1 MEVQGIVSS
10 KETGEFCDLRGRVA
24 LITGASRGIGRAAA
38 VALAGAG
45 ARVVLVGRD
54 RGALDESAEAVSASA
69 PDEGTGE
76 RSLRL
81 TADLTD
87 PDAVTRVFREAAE
100 TYGGLN
106 ILVNNAGIGIGKAFV
121 DTTIEDWDRTHNIN
135 LRAAYL
141 CAKQAVEV
149 MRNGGGGKIINL
161 ISASALVGMPGLS
174 AYGAAK
180 GGLAAFT
187 RALAVE
193 LAREKITVNAVC
205 PGYIETDMSREF
217 LNSEPGK
224 RFILDNV
231 PLRRPGTPRDVAAAI
246 LFLAS
251 PASDYITGAILPVD
265 GGQTAK

>member
-1 MEVQGIVSS
+1 MG
-10 KETGEFCDLRGRVA
+10 FLDLRGRVA

-54 RGALDESAEAVSASA
+54 RGALDESAEAVSAAA
-69 PDEGTGE
+69 PDESAGG
-76 RSLRL
+76 RPLPL

-87 PDAVTRVFREAAE
+87 ADAVTRVFREAAE
-100 TYGGLN
+100 TCGGLN
-106 ILVNNAGIGIGKAFV
+106 ILVNNAGIGIGKAFM
-121 DTTIEDWDRTHNIN
+121 DITTADWDRAHDIN
-135 LRAAYL
+135 LRAAFL
-141 CAKQAVEV
+141 CAQQAVTV
-149 MRNGGGGKIINL
+149 MRNGGGGKIINV

-180 GGLAAFT
+180 GGLAALT
-187 RALAVE
+187 RTLAVE
-193 LAREKITVNAVC
+193 LAREMIMVNAVC
-205 PGYIETDMSREF
+205 PGYIETGMSREF
-217 LNSEPGK
+217 LESAPGK
-224 RFILDNV
+224 RFIRDNV